1 VVNTDVI
8 GNCLSPRWL
17 PWTQRAFVFNIAHPS
32 SDVFVGVFDF
42 DPEASPLQQLST
54 AVSDV
59 HDSIGRVVIKSQKFM
74 PNTEYVLQVSNLA
87 SLFAAIPFLT
97 FLTRSSFHFFR
108 QYPLYYGELEEHRK
122 KPRGTLTIRLRLDYP
137 DMRKALLAGMR
148 PPDQSV
154 VSVARKIDYAT
165 ADYTVEGVQDD
176 KAFSL
181 STLTGYVEEVQS
193 YKEPLILLLRQGM
206 MSVSRASSGGW
217 VMIISLVGHFIDV
230 LYCIPL
236 SHQVWLWRGHYKVV
250 VAGKTY
256 HLPLHSMTV
265 S

>member
-1 VVNTDVI
+1 
-8 GNCLSPRWL
+8 
-17 PWTQRAFVFNIAHPS
+17 
-32 SDVFVGVFDF
+32 
-42 DPEASPLQQLST
+42 
-54 AVSDV
+54 
-59 HDSIGRVVIKSQKFM
+59 
-74 PNTEYVLQVSNLA
+74 
-87 SLFAAIPFLT
+87 
-97 FLTRSSFHFFR
+97 
-108 QYPLYYGELEEHRK
+108 
-122 KPRGTLTIRLRLDYP
+122 
-137 DMRKALLAGMR
+137 MRKALLAGMQ

-165 ADYTVEGVQDD
+165 ANYTVDGVQDD
-176 KAFSL
+176 RAFSL

-206 MSVSRASSGGW
+206 MSVSRASSVGG
-217 VMIISLVGHFIDV
+217 VMVISLGDTS
-230 LYCIPL
+230 LTCCCILL